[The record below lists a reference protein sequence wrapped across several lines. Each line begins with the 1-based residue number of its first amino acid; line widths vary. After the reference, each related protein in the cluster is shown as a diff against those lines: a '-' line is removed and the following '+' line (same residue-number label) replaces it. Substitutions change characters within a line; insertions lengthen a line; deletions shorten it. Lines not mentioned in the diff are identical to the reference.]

1 MRGIVEIGRKRR
13 MIGRMAVRV
22 MVMLCGGGRVCLTFI
37 ILCIR
42 IVI

>member
-1 MRGIVEIGRKRR
+1 MIGIEIGRKRR